1 MTIYEILKRPIIT
14 EKTTFLAG
22 KRHQYVFEVAPRAT
36 KAQVKEAIETLF
48 ENVEVAKV
56 NMLVVPMKRT
66 RSLRNRRLRV
76 RRSEF
81 KKAIVTLA
89 KGTIPIFEGVKG

>member
-36 KAQVKEAIETLF
+36 KAQVKEAIDAAKQMISW
-48 ENVEVAKV
+48 NVVIE
-56 NMLVVPMKRT
+56 
-66 RSLRNRRLRV
+66 
-76 RRSEF
+76 
-81 KKAIVTLA
+81 I
-89 KGTIPIFEGVKG
+89 EGVEQLVLRHRLPTHHLDNPRR